1 MPGAPAGPQLE
12 VGTPA
17 WGSVKCIPQVTPR
30 LDEMTPPPLREMI
43 LCQLACWR
51 RDRTAFLHSAN
62 TEKGCDG
69 RTTVP

>member
-30 LDEMTPPPLREMI
+30 LDETTPPPAFKRDDLVPAGMLEKRQDSI
-43 LCQLACWR
+43 LTLSK
-51 RDRTAFLHSAN
+51 H
-62 TEKGCDG
+62 
-69 RTTVP
+69 

>member
-30 LDEMTPPPLREMI
+30 LDEMTPLPSFKRDDLVPAGMLEKRQDSI
-43 LCQLACWR
+43 LTLSK
-51 RDRTAFLHSAN
+51 H
-62 TEKGCDG
+62 
-69 RTTVP
+69 

>member
-30 LDEMTPPPLREMI
+30 LDETTPPL
-43 LCQLACWR
+43 L
-51 RDRTAFLHSAN
+51 
-62 TEKGCDG
+62 
-69 RTTVP
+69 